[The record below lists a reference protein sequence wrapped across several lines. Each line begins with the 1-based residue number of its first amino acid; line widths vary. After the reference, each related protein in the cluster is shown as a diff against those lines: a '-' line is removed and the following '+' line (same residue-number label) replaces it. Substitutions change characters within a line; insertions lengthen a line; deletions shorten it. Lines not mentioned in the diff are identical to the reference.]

1 MAEQV
6 QKLREIRDG
15 ALSTGTGS
23 AFMSGFNQFY
33 YAFSPAVADLE
44 RSNPAFKE
52 AVRVSLQPTLWS
64 LGIMELAES
73 EAQTV
78 LLGSL
83 VILFNASLVSSPAA
97 AVLAYRRLSR
107 RP

>member
-1 MAEQV
+1 
-6 QKLREIRDG
+6 
-15 ALSTGTGS
+15 
-23 AFMSGFNQFY
+23 MSGFNQFY

-44 RSNPAFKE
+44 RSSPAFKQ
-52 AVRVSLQPTLWS
+52 AVQISMQPLLWS

-83 VILFNASLVSSPAA
+83 VMLSNASLIGSPAA
-97 AVLAYRRLSR
+97 AVLVYRRLSR
-107 RP
+107 RQA